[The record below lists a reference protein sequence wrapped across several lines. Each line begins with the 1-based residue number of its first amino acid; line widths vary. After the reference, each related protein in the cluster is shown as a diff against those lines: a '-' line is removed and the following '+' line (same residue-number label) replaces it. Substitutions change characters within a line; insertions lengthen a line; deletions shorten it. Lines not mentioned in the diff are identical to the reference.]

1 MKESKSLKCKVRGC
15 KKPYSSEK
23 HKLCPAHR
31 MRLLRIGQIGDAKIR
46 DYEFKSKDKI

>member
-1 MKESKSLKCKVRGC
+1 MNENKSLKCKIRGC

-31 MRLLRIGQIGDAKIR
+31 MRLFRKGEAGDGNLR